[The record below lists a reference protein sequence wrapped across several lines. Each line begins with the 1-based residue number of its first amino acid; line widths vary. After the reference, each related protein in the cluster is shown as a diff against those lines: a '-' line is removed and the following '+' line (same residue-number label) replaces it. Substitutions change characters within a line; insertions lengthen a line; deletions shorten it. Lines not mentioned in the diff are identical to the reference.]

1 MVVRWVISR
10 GDGRGGLRIPAAHA
24 RDFSGERLD
33 IGGRSVGITTDGRA
47 NIPRK
52 IMEEYGTRLPDGR
65 YALAVDVRYRY
76 TDGKLRVGGYINQGA
91 VAPEDVQTGG
101 EAQIH
106 YSVSKTLGG
115 TYIYTPML
123 RRSVRPSSDDGKN
136 TKLDNFGGD

>member
-10 GDGRGGLRIPAAHA
+10 GDGRGGLRIPVAHA

-52 IMEEYGTRLPDGR
+52 MMEEYGTLLPDGR
-65 YALAVDVRYRY
+65 YALAIDVGYRY

-91 VAPEDVQTGG
+91 VAPEDVQTGDTISYAHVFDTG
-101 EAQIH
+101 VI
-106 YSVSKTLGG
+106 SPTTDG
-115 TYIYTPML
+115 TEYYTA
-123 RRSVRPSSDDGKN
+123 
-136 TKLDNFGGD
+136 GD